1 MKKIISLILC
11 ILIFTTLLTGCSSAE
26 LGYINLLQDLMEEE
40 VIEFTGNYEVTFPEK
55 AQLSFKG
62 YLDTKNEKD
71 MYADITFDLT
81 VPTEEINIKNGRFI
95 FTNKKTYIST
105 NLMREILK
113 SSEDETYLTIYDK
126 TLSGYKYL
134 SIDNSDEDWKEY
146 LDSIKSTKEFTKRD
160 KVDAILSLFDGFSS
174 DMITGNKNGYT
185 ITINKDTVIKCI
197 DNFVVFIDIYKEEL
211 FDGITE
217 FVASNYNLIIN
228 DLLLSDSAVP
238 SKEDIIAQMN
248 EEKEEFI
255 TDINTFVS
263 EYNNGLK
270 EEIPNILYQLG
281 NLEITET
288 SNHIGN
294 TYSFD
299 TNGSISYQ
307 YPSYANSIYDGEE
320 EIFVDGMTME
330 TIDIKIK
337 GELDIT
343 RVGSVIRKD
352 FESDGIEQ
360 FYDFFEAENMTDLNY
375 KKAYPATK
383 MVISWS
389 EEDNY
394 AFTETIN
401 ELEKTDYDNL
411 NYVMKDDRI
420 YLPLRAIAE
429 EFGETIEWD
438 HYYQRAYAIKNNV
451 KFDMTGILVDGTTM
465 VKIRDFEKLGYTV
478 DYYSEYGQNVA
489 TITR

>member
-1 MKKIISLILC
+1 M
-11 ILIFTTLLTGCSSAE
+11 FTTVLTGCSSAE

-40 VIEFTGNYEVTFPEK
+40 AIEFNGNYEVSFPEK
-55 AQLSFKG
+55 ATLSFKG
-62 YLDTKNEKD
+62 YLDTRNEKD
-71 MYADITFDLT
+71 MYADITFDLS

-113 SSEDETYLTIYDK
+113 SYEDETYLVIYDK

-134 SIDNSDEDWKEY
+134 SIDNSNEDWKEY
-146 LDSIKSTKEFTKRD
+146 VDTVKFSKEFSKRE
-160 KVDAILSLFDGFSS
+160 KTDAIISLFENFSS

-185 ITINKDTVIKCI
+185 ITIDKNTVTKCI
-197 DNFVVFIDIYKEEL
+197 DNFVIFLDQNKEKL

-217 FVASNYNLIIN
+217 FIASNYNLIIN
-228 DLLLSDSAVP
+228 DLLYLESDVP
-238 SKEDIIAQMN
+238 SKEQIISDINA
-248 EEKEEFI
+248 EKEEFLAEVNSFI
-255 TDINTFVS
+255 E

-270 EEIPNILYQLG
+270 EEIVYSISEFG
-281 NLEITET
+281 NFKITET
-288 SNHIGN
+288 ASHIGN
-294 TYSFD
+294 MYSFD

-330 TIDIKIK
+330 TVNINLK
-337 GELDIT
+337 GELNIT

-352 FESDGIEQ
+352 FEDDGIEE
-360 FYDFFEAENMTDLNY
+360 FYDLFEAENMTDLNY
-375 KKAYPATK
+375 KKTYPAK
-383 MVISWS
+383 EMVISWS

-394 AFTETIN
+394 AFAETVN
-401 ELEKTDYDNL
+401 ELGRTDYDNY
-411 NYVMKDDRI
+411 NYVMRDDRI

-465 VKIRDFEKLGYTV
+465 VKIRDFEKLGYTI
-478 DYYSEYGQNVA
+478 DFHSEYGQNVA

>member
-1 MKKIISLILC
+1 M
-11 ILIFTTLLTGCSSAE
+11 FTTLLTGCSSAE

-40 VIEFTGNYEVTFPEK
+40 VIEFTGNYEVAFPEK

-71 MYADITFDLT
+71 LYADITFNLS

-113 SSEDETYLTIYDK
+113 SSEDETYLNIYDK

-146 LDSIKSTKEFTKRD
+146 LDSVKSTKEFTKRD
-160 KVDAILSLFDGFSS
+160 KVDAILSLFDSFSS
-174 DMITGNKNGYT
+174 DMITGNRNGYT
-185 ITINKDTVIKCI
+185 ITIDKNTVVKCI
-197 DNFVVFIDIYKEEL
+197 DNFVIFLNQNKEKL

-228 DLLLSDSAVP
+228 DLLYLDSAVP
-238 SKEDIIAQMN
+238 SKEEIITHIN
-248 EEKEEFI
+248 TEKEEFI
-255 TDINTFVS
+255 TEVNSFVS

-270 EEIPNILYQLG
+270 EEIAYSISEFG
-281 NLEITET
+281 NFEIVET
-288 SNHIGN
+288 ANHIGN

-330 TIDIKIK
+330 TVDINIK

-352 FESDGIEQ
+352 FENDGMEQ
-360 FYDFFEAENMTDLNY
+360 FYDLFEAENMTDSNY

-394 AFTETIN
+394 AFTETVN
-401 ELEKTDYDNL
+401 VLGKTDYDSL

-438 HYYQRAYAIKNNV
+438 HYLQRAYAIKNNV

>member
-1 MKKIISLILC
+1 M
-11 ILIFTTLLTGCSSAE
+11 FTTVLTGCSSAE

-40 VIEFTGNYEVTFPEK
+40 VIEFNGNYEVSFPEK
-55 AQLSFKG
+55 ATLSFKG
-62 YLDTKNEKD
+62 YLDTRNEKD
-71 MYADITFDLT
+71 MYADITFDLS

-113 SSEDETYLTIYDK
+113 SYEDETYLAIYDK

-134 SIDNSDEDWKEY
+134 SIDNSNEDIKEY
-146 LDSIKSTKEFTKRD
+146 IDYIKSSKEFTK
-160 KVDAILSLFDGFSS
+160 KEKTDAIISLFENFSS

-185 ITINKDTVIKCI
+185 ITIDKNTVTKCI
-197 DNFVVFIDIYKEEL
+197 DNFVIFLDQNKEKL
-211 FDGITE
+211 FDDITE
-217 FVASNYNLIIN
+217 FIASNYNLIIN
-228 DLLLSDSAVP
+228 DLLYLDSDVP
-238 SKEDIIAQMN
+238 SKEEIITHMN
-248 EEKEEFI
+248 SEKEEFLAEV
-255 TDINTFVS
+255 NTFIE

-270 EEIPNILYQLG
+270 EEIAYSISEFG
-281 NLEITET
+281 NFKITET
-288 SNHIGN
+288 ASHIGN
-294 TYSFD
+294 MYSFD

-330 TIDIKIK
+330 TVNINLK
-337 GELDIT
+337 GELNIT

-352 FESDGIEQ
+352 FEDDGIEE
-360 FYDFFEAENMTDLNY
+360 FYDLFEAENMTDLNY
-375 KKAYPATK
+375 KKTYPAK
-383 MVISWS
+383 EMVISWS

-394 AFTETIN
+394 AFAETVN
-401 ELEKTDYDNL
+401 ELGRTDYDNY
-411 NYVMKDDRI
+411 NYVMRDDRI

-465 VKIRDFEKLGYTV
+465 VKIRDFEKLGYTI
-478 DYYSEYGQNVA
+478 DFYSEYGQNVA